1 MIKGD
6 LEMKIALLPNLTRD
20 EEGKITKEICHW
32 LKEYGAEYAC
42 MDEAYS
48 AFKEDPDMTSY
59 ALEDLIPWC
68 DVIITVGGDG
78 SMLRAAKTTVEY
90 GKPLLCINAGHLAFM
105 AGLESDELSRLKALI
120 DGEYELDP
128 RMLFNVKLLRNGRV
142 IKKEKIIN
150 DVAVCRGSQ
159 VKIVD
164 LDVTCDGHLINTY
177 RADGVIVATPTGSSA
192 YCLAAGG
199 PVLNPSMKG
208 IVVTPICPQ
217 SLFAR
222 SIVFSS
228 DNAITVSINPD
239 SRCKDVVVSLDGG
252 DPIKVME
259 GDVIS
264 ITQSRYEAK
273 FIRIKNDPFFAIL
286 NTKLAG
292 TEAL

>member
-1 MIKGD
+1 
-6 LEMKIALLPNLTRD
+6 MKIALLPNLTRD
-20 EEGKITKEICHW
+20 EGGQVTKEICQW
-32 LKEYGAEYAC
+32 LSQYGADYAC
-42 MDEAYS
+42 LNEAYS
-48 AFKEDPDMTSY
+48 SFREDPKMAAY

-68 DVIITVGGDG
+68 DAIITVGGDG

-90 GKPLLCINAGHLAFM
+90 EKPLLCINAGHLAFM
-105 AGLESDELSRLKALI
+105 AGLESNELSRLKALI
-120 DGEYELDP
+120 DGDYELDP
-128 RMLFNVKLLRNGRV
+128 RMLFNVKLMRGGRV
-142 IKKEKIIN
+142 LKKEKIIN

-159 VKIVD
+159 VKIID
-164 LDVTCDGHLINTY
+164 LDVSCDGHLINTY

-222 SIVFSS
+222 SIVFSA
-228 DNAITVSINPD
+228 DNALTISLNPE

-264 ITQSRYEAK
+264 ITKSKYEAK
-273 FIRIKNDPFFAIL
+273 FIRIKSDPFFEIL

-292 TEAL
+292 TEAR